1 MLTQVPQDST
11 SEVSYAGDDD
21 DETIIM
27 VSIKMELGDPVMKTM
42 MDDGTI
48 TPDRLAGLEVVA
60 ICA

>member
-21 DETIIM
+21 DETIM
-27 VSIKMELGDPVMKTM
+27 VTFKMELGDPVMTTM

-48 TPDRLAGLEVVA
+48 TPSRLAGLEVVA

>member
-1 MLTQVPQDST
+1 MLTQVPQDSR

-21 DETIIM
+21 DEIM
-27 VSIKMELGDPVMKTM
+27 VTIKMELGGAVMMTM

-48 TPDRLAGLEVVA
+48 TPDRLADLEVVA

>member
-11 SEVSYAGDDD
+11 SEVSYTGEDD
-21 DETIIM
+21 DELIIM
-27 VSIKMELGDPVMKTM
+27 VTIKMELGGPLMKTM
-42 MDDGTI
+42 MEDGTI

>member
-1 MLTQVPQDST
+1 MLTQVPQDSR

-21 DETIIM
+21 DEIM
-27 VSIKMELGDPVMKTM
+27 VTIKMELGGPVMMTM

-48 TPDRLAGLEVVA
+48 TPDRLADLEVVA